1 MHNGGYEMLTMQNSL
16 SVNKLD
22 LYSRGIKALRDIL
35 GTVDTEEFIS
45 LVKSDNFDYTLW
57 QRQHFD
63 QKTPEQI
70 NQEAEEYV
78 LAHPYSGDPSTII

>member
-1 MHNGGYEMLTMQNSL
+1 MPATQNNV

-45 LVKSDNFDYTLW
+45 LVKSDHFDYTLW
-57 QRQHFD
+57 QRQHCALCTQRHLFRR
-63 QKTPEQI
+63 I
-70 NQEAEEYV
+70 QE
-78 LAHPYSGDPSTII
+78 

>member
-1 MHNGGYEMLTMQNSL
+1 MPTMQNTV

-22 LYSRGIKALRDIL
+22 LYSRGIKALHDIL

-45 LVKSDNFDYTLW
+45 LVKSYHFDYTLW

-70 NQEAEEYV
+70 NQEAEAYV
-78 LAHPYSGDPSTII
+78 LAHPYNGDPSAII